1 MRIVRV
7 GTRRH
12 GGVIPR
18 SLSVF
23 AASTPFAQARPAAP
37 SFAWPRIP
45 TTPAATDCAVPVP
58 TTNDIRARVGLP
70 LVTPGTVP
78 TPPDGLPPTMNA
90 APAHATATAEVRRAA
105 PLASRHQ
112 STSTPPGGEPIE
124 AATEAEIIAAVREMI
139 ACENAGHPLV
149 GVTAHDD
156 PVHRQGPYAQ
166 EQLLRWVDSLPDSR
180 EEVGGRYRY
189 DADRC
194 SPSLMSHAS
203 LTVASV
209 SRSRTRLGHD
219 RPESTPTMGP
229 GFVIASAGPATTPDL
244 YPRSNILRFA
254 NGQAG

>member
-1 MRIVRV
+1 VRIVGV
-7 GTRRH
+7 GTQRH

-18 SLSVF
+18 SLTVF
-23 AASTPFAQARPAAP
+23 AASIRFAQARPAAP

-45 TTPAATDCAVPVP
+45 TTPAATDCAVPGP

-180 EEVGGRYRY
+180 EEVGG
-189 DADRC
+189 
-194 SPSLMSHAS
+194 SLPIRRRS
-203 LTVASV
+203 LLAVTDVTCLPDGRIGVTVTDEIGP
-209 SRSRTRLGHD
+209 RSAGI
-219 RPESTPTMGP
+219 SAYVGA
-229 GFVIASAGPATTPDL
+229 GFVIASAGAATTPDL